1 MQVNLFA
8 VCAPTGALT
17 VDIILKA
24 DYTAMFPLRIAGI
37 PIIPGRI
44 QDVGGSVSSPICICK
59 DPIPRIGIP
68 MSKIALSQHGDSSPY
83 TLFGPPVKMIP
94 FGFMFLISSSDNV
107 YGCTSQYTLHSLT
120 RLAIN

>member
-1 MQVNLFA
+1 MKKSIFIFLIFMQVNLFA

-37 PIIPGRI
+37 PIVPGRI

-68 MSKIALSQHGDSSPY
+68 VSFFEPSRLIEVVKDPY
-83 TLFGPPVKMIP
+83 CFPSM
-94 FGFMFLISSSDNV
+94 GF
-107 YGCTSQYTLHSLT
+107 
-120 RLAIN
+120 